1 MEYQTFQPHK
11 DLSQFVKYYWTLKVP
26 KEPNPQKQR
35 IVPDGS
41 IEMIFTLGDDVK
53 RYVSDTKHIIQPR
66 SMVLG
71 QITEPFYIEPMGTVD
86 TFAVC
91 FFPGGFMP
99 FTKMPIKELE
109 NRETELKTLLGEK
122 PAADL
127 EHKII
132 YAANIA
138 ERIQCAEAFLT
149 EKLKGAETINSI
161 VTSTI
166 DLILS
171 TKGRTSIHDLLKD
184 NPSKRRQLERRF
196 STLTGLSPKQLAR
209 IIRFQT
215 ALKMLL
221 NNEAQHLSDL
231 AYENE
236 YYDQAHFIKDFK
248 AFTGTNPKKFY
259 KDEELL
265 LSSAF
270 YTKKQP

>member
-1 MEYQTFQPHK
+1 MEYQTFPPHE
-11 DLSQFVKYYWTLKVP
+11 DLSQFVKHYWTLKVP
-26 KEPNPQKQR
+26 KEPNPPKQR

-53 RYVSDTKHIIQPR
+53 RFTSDTQYIIQPR

-71 QITEPFYIEPMGTVD
+71 QITEPFYIEPIGVVD

-91 FFPGGFMP
+91 FFPGGFIP
-99 FTKMPIKELE
+99 FTKIPIKDLE
-109 NRETELKTLLGEK
+109 NKETDLITIFEEK
-122 PAADL
+122 PATDL
-127 EHKII
+127 EHKMLH
-132 YAANIA
+132 AANTT
-138 ERIQCAEAFLT
+138 ERIQYAEAFLLDR
-149 EKLKGAETINSI
+149 LKGSDTIDSI
-161 VTSTI
+161 VQSTI

-171 TKGRTSIHDLLKD
+171 TKGRTSIHDLLK
-184 NPSKRRQLERRF
+184 NNLSKRRHLERRF
-196 STLTGLSPKQLAR
+196 SKLTGLSPKQLAR

-248 AFTGTNPKKFY
+248 EFTGINPKKFY
-259 KDEELL
+259 KDDELI

-270 YTKKQP
+270 YTKS

>member
-1 MEYQTFQPHK
+1 MEYQTFQPHQ
-11 DLSQFVKYYWTLKVP
+11 DLRQFVKYYWTLKVP
-26 KEPNPQKQR
+26 KEANPPKQR

-41 IEMIFTLGDDVK
+41 IEMIFTLGDDIK
-53 RYVSDTKHIIQPR
+53 RFVADTKYIIQPR

-71 QITEPFYIEPMGTVD
+71 QITEPFYIEPFGIVD
-86 TFAVC
+86 TFAIC
-91 FFPGGFMP
+91 FFPGGFIP
-99 FTKMPIKELE
+99 FTRLPIKDLE
-109 NRETELKTLLGEK
+109 NKETDLKTLLGEG
-122 PAADL
+122 PATEL

-132 YAANIA
+132 HAANTA
-138 ERIQCAEAFLT
+138 ERIQYAEAFLLH
-149 EKLKGAETINSI
+149 KLKGSETIDNI
-161 VTSTI
+161 VRSTI

-171 TKGRTSIHDLLKD
+171 TKGRTSIHDLLKN

-221 NNEAQHLSDL
+221 NNETSHLADL

-248 AFTGTNPKKFY
+248 AFTGINPKKFF
-259 KDEELL
+259 KDEELI

-270 YTKKQP
+270 YTKK